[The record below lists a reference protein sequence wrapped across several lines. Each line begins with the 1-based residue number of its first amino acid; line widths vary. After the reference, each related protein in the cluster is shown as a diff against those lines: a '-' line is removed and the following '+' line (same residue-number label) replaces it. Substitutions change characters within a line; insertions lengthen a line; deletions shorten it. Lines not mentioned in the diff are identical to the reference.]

1 MSETKILFGIPAV
14 KKAVEALQDKCS
26 CGKKLLYK
34 AAQNVKADGTLSVTI
49 TFADEQKQALCEQ
62 SGCSYCSDACHEAW
76 HALPEIQAAETEK
89 VKWGSVLAAMVTAV
103 AETAK
108 KGQDNLA
115 LKMCHDAMRGPFAKI
130 AAACQVMGSEGNQ
143 QQKAVA
149 KDILANV
156 VTLRGIGATCAED
169 LRYRYDEAGNCTDL
183 LNQVAA
189 EKPSLT

>member
-1 MSETKILFGIPAV
+1 MTSLLEIPAV
-14 KKAVEALQDKCS
+14 KKALQALQDKCR
-26 CGKKLLYK
+26 CGKQLLYK
-34 AAQNVKADGTLSVTI
+34 ATRTPKADGTVSITI

-62 SGCSYCSDACHEAW
+62 SGSSYCSDACHDAW
-76 HALPEIQAAETEK
+76 HNLPEIKAAEAEK
-89 VKWGSVLAAMVTAV
+89 VKWGKALETMVVAV

-115 LKMCHDAMRGPFAKI
+115 LKLCHDAMQGPFAKI
-130 AAACQVMGSEGNQ
+130 AAACKVMGSEGNQ

-149 KDILANV
+149 KDILANM

-189 EKPSLT
+189 EKPSLA